1 MESPVTTAYVSTSP
15 ERKIQDGPG
24 LWFLLQA
31 HVPWIWNHYK
41 PQIDQPQVLKKK
53 CHFNRMEFTILFL
66 RLPQNVSVLYKQ
78 KTHLTNIQL
87 LSPNTR
93 FKQWNQSSIKKN
105 VPINSSS
112 RWGLIASSG
121 SHLLLVLLTLAG
133 IDGGRAAL
141 MKFYPGTMSC
151 PKLALLSL
159 VMLSWKKM
167 RIFCLIFFDVHL
179 ICVFFPWAKPKEI
192 LHLLKKAEQRKKNVA
207 TSPR

>member
-1 MESPVTTAYVSTSP
+1 MSAHL
-15 ERKIQDGPG
+15 RKANSGWFR
-24 LWFLLQA
+24 LWFFTSSPFAMDLQSLQA
-31 HVPWIWNHYK
+31 P
-41 PQIDQPQVLKKK
+41 IDPPQVSKKK

-66 RLPQNVSVLYKQ
+66 CLPQNVSILCIY
-78 KTHLTNIQL
+78 IYIYED
-87 LSPNTR
+87 SPNKFPSPISKHKR

-105 VPINSSS
+105 VPINSSG

-159 VMLSWKKM
+159 VMYPEK
-167 RIFCLIFFDVHL
+167 RCGFFVWSFL
-179 ICVFFPWAKPKEI
+179 MFTWFLFFPSAKPKEL
-192 LHLLKKAEQRKKNVA
+192 LHLLKKEEQQKKTVA
-207 TSPR
+207 TASK

>member
-1 MESPVTTAYVSTSP
+1 MESSVTTAYVSTSL
-15 ERKIQDGPG
+15 ESKFRMVQDDD
-24 LWFLLQA
+24 FLLQA
-31 HVPWIWNHYK
+31 HLPWIWNHYK
-41 PQIDQPQVLKKK
+41 PQIDQPQVSKEK

-66 RLPQNVSVLYKQ
+66 RLPQNVSILYKQ
-78 KTHLTNIQL
+78 KTHLTNIHL

-93 FKQWNQSSIKKN
+93 FKQWNQSSIKQK
-105 VPINSSS
+105 VPINSSG

-159 VMLSWKKM
+159 VMYPEKDADFL
-167 RIFCLIFFDVHL
+167 FDL
-179 ICVFFPWAKPKEI
+179 FRCSLDLRFFPWAI
-192 LHLLKKAEQRKKNVA
+192 LHLLKKEEQQKKNVA
-207 TSPR
+207 TAPK